1 MIFYTSRLTT
11 DDQIFPGGVMALID
25 DIRKKTEEGLKT
37 LKETAQDIAFNVERQ
52 AMIGKRKYLDV
63 AKLQRTIQRVN
74 AEIGEY
80 VYDQFTCGKTVSA
93 DDPFIKDRMSSV
105 TRMRL
110 TIQDIE
116 EEITELEQSKPPER

>member
-1 MIFYTSRLTT
+1 
-11 DDQIFPGGVMALID
+11 MALLD
-25 DIRKKTEEGLKT
+25 DIKKRTEEGLKT

-63 AKLQRTIQRVN
+63 AKLQRSIQKVN

-80 VYDQFTCGKTVSA
+80 VYDQFTCEKMVSPE
-93 DDPFIKDRMSSV
+93 DPFIRDRIASI

-110 TIQDIE
+110 TIKDIE
-116 EEITELEQSKPPER
+116 DEIAELERSKPQR

>member
-1 MIFYTSRLTT
+1 MT
-11 DDQIFPGGVMALID
+11 LID
-25 DIRKKTEEGLKT
+25 DIKKRTEEGLKT

-63 AKLQRTIQRVN
+63 TKLQRSIQGVN

-80 VYDQFTCGKTVSA
+80 VYDQFVGGKSVSS
-93 DDPFIKDRMSSV
+93 DDPFIRDRMNSI

-110 TIQDIE
+110 TIKDIE
-116 EEITELEQSKPPER
+116 NEIADLESSKPPQR